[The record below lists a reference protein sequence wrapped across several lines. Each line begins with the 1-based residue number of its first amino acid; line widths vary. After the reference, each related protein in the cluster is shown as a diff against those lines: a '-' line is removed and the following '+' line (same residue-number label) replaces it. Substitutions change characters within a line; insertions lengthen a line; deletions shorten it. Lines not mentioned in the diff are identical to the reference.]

1 MSKPVPALA
10 LKSPCLANG
19 GKERYAGWSCACD
32 YAFTRETFDVVPL
45 CALPQLPA
53 SSTTPEV
60 LSKLSRDYR
69 YIAERQGMKLPLLPV
84 VEPEEKK
91 LFSRLM
97 SQGYPKSDLVDMAET
112 WNTHVNGTTIFPK
125 IAAQLR
131 VYRQQWEKGQQIK
144 TALATTAPGVA
155 KLQGL
160 LQSSAEAVEVP
171 AAQMP
176 TEITE
181 PPSQIPATSQHPSE
195 SAAAGNH
202 AGSQDVRGVLHPQ
215 LAIVAGLSMEV
226 STVPKKGIRKRRH
239 GERGPDKNPG
249 KRKKRPPHKC
259 KLCRKYRDGKAALA
273 CRGRGGARY
282 CDHFAPDGTP
292 VGHSES
298 E

>member
-1 MSKPVPALA
+1 
-10 LKSPCLANG
+10 
-19 GKERYAGWSCACD
+19 
-32 YAFTRETFDVVPL
+32 
-45 CALPQLPA
+45 
-53 SSTTPEV
+53 
-60 LSKLSRDYR
+60 
-69 YIAERQGMKLPLLPV
+69 MKLPLLPV

-97 SQGYPKSDLVDMAET
+97 SQGYTKSDLVDMAET
-112 WNTHVNGTTIFPK
+112 WNTLVNGTTIFPK

-195 SAAAGNH
+195 NAAAGNH

-215 LAIVAGLSMEV
+215 LTIVAGLSMEV
-226 STVPKKGIRKRRH
+226 SAVPKEGIRKRRH